1 MVRACPFCAS
11 TDGQRFGV
19 RRGAEFTRCRR
30 CRSIHREIGL
40 DGFDRL
46 HAEAFE
52 EDDFL
57 DRVIAG
63 RGVEPDFVAW
73 DALALGGGRV
83 LEIGPGSGH
92 LLAAAAAR
100 QRRVS
105 AVETSA
111 RHRDFVRRTW
121 GIEAVF
127 ASLEDLPADHVVD
140 LVVAINVLEHVYD
153 VRGFL
158 AAIAEHLAPGGSLF
172 VSTPNADALVCS
184 LAGTMWSMFK
194 EPDHV
199 SFPTRGGL
207 ASAAG
212 AAGLVADRVWSGEM
226 AFETPVGL
234 GVAARDR
241 WKERTAFDA
250 APVDDDGHPGPP
262 AEVAGRGSRLLA
274 DLSRHPLARY
284 EPTSALVARLGRA
297 GTVKAVLR
305 RP

>member
-11 TDGQRFGV
+11 KGGRRFGA
-19 RRGAEFTRCRR
+19 RRGAEFTRCRA
-30 CRSIHREIGL
+30 CRSIHRQIGP
-40 DGFDRL
+40 DDFDRL

-57 DRVIAG
+57 ERVIAG
-63 RGVEPDFVAW
+63 RGVEPDLLAW
-73 DALALGGGRV
+73 DALGLDGRRV

-100 QRRVS
+100 HRTVS

-111 RHRDFVRRTW
+111 RHRAFVRRTW

-127 ASLEDLPADHVVD
+127 ASLEEVPPDHVVD

-153 VRGFL
+153 VRAFL
-158 AAIAEHLAPGGSLF
+158 AAIGERLVPGGSLF

-199 SFPTRGGL
+199 SFPTRRGL
-207 ASAAG
+207 ASAAT
-212 AAGLVADRVWSGEM
+212 AAGLLVDRVWSGEM

-234 GVAARDR
+234 GVAVRDR
-241 WKERTAFDA
+241 WKERPTVGAPPTDPA
-250 APVDDDGHPGPP
+250 GDPPAPV
-262 AEVAGRGSRLLA
+262 EVAGRGSRLLA
-274 DLSRHPLARY
+274 DLSRHRLARY
-284 EPTSALVARLGRA
+284 EPTSAMVARLGRA
-297 GTVKAVLR
+297 GTVKAVLK